1 MMQLALT
8 LAQVL
13 DLVAAAAVIDEHGKI
28 ITAHEW
34 RGSDGDGGV

>member
-13 DLVAAAAVIDEHGKI
+13 DLVAAAVIDEHGKI

>member
-13 DLVAAAAVIDEHGKI
+13 DLVAAVAATAIVVIDEHGKI
-28 ITAHEW
+28 ITAHE
-34 RGSDGDGGV
+34 